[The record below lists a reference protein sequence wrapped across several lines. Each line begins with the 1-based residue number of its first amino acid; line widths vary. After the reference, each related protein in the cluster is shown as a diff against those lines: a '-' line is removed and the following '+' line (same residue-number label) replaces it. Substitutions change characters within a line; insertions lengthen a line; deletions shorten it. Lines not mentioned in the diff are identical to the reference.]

1 MKNLSLLVP
10 ILFWCALAQA
20 ADVSHDEPGS
30 NRSGDEVVCQIKAGS
45 VSVSEQ
51 LKKCKRGD
59 ILPTDML
66 SAEGMM
72 RFCDFSK
79 TVLYANGSAFA
90 CVYTGYVR
98 RL

>member
-1 MKNLSLLVP
+1 MKTTLLLVAV
-10 ILFWCALAQA
+10 LVWGGVAQA
-20 ADVSHDEPGS
+20 ADAPHDEPGS
-30 NRSGDEVVCQIKAGS
+30 NLSGDEVVCQIKAGS
-45 VSVSEQ
+45 VPVSEQ

-79 TVLYANGSAFA
+79 TVMYANGSAFA
-90 CVYTGYVR
+90 CVYTGHVR